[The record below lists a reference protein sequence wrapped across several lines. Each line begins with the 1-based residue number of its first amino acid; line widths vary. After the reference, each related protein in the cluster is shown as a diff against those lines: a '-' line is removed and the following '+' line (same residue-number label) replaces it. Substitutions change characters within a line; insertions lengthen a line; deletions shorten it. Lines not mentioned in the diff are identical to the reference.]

1 MVGADPGRARV
12 PTRLQQAVHIGN
24 YIKGD
29 LTVKHPST
37 ARSLRRRSRRIAA
50 SLSVFGLVGAT
61 FGASQVAA
69 ASSRTSKGQDVTI
82 TFLNVGASPQVLA
95 YFNQTVIPDF
105 EKIHPNIT
113 VDMSTVPWGE
123 SFTKLQTS
131 VVAGTADDVFVMG
144 NIMLPTLAS
153 KHGLYPLTKF
163 VKNWSVARDLNQPA
177 LKAGIWDGVQY
188 AVPFNLD
195 VRGVIYNKSMFKKAG
210 ITSPPTTWN
219 EYRVDAAKLV
229 QKSGGQIKVEG
240 ADWAIDN
247 SVGLAQTFNLL
258 LTEAGGQMFKQG
270 PNGSATFTGNSAAG
284 KKALNYLVSFYKGGL
299 SSTNFIDVGVA
310 PPPISLGEAAM
321 EINNASALADASP
334 SIASQLQMTLPLKAT
349 STSKPVGMEFVN
361 KLGIYARTK
370 HPNSAWDFVSY
381 LYTPTVLSK
390 WDQLLGEAPTET
402 SLANTP
408 AWSSGPFHA
417 ELVNAKY
424 AQVFPVE
431 LQSTVIDEDLTS
443 IVDAAI
449 YQKESVPAA
458 LAQMTSQITPLLKG

>member
-1 MVGADPGRARV
+1 MQSF
-12 PTRLQQAVHIGN
+12 T
-24 YIKGD
+24 
-29 LTVKHPST
+29 S
-37 ARSLRRRSRRIAA
+37 RSLRRRSRRLAT
-50 SLSVFGLVGAT
+50 SLSIFGLVGAT

-69 ASSRTSKGQDVTI
+69 ASGRASKAPNVTI

-113 VDMSTVPWGE
+113 VDMSTVAWGE

-163 VKNWSVARDLNQPA
+163 MKGWSTARDLNQPA
-177 LKAGIWDGVQY
+177 LKAGIWNGIQY

-195 VRGVIYNKSMFKKAG
+195 VRGLIYNQAMFKKVG
-210 ITSPPTTWN
+210 ITSPPRTWN
-219 EYRVDAAKLV
+219 EYRADAGKLV
-229 QKSGGQIKVEG
+229 QKNGGQIKVEG

-258 LTEAGGQMFKQG
+258 LTEAGGQMFRQG

-284 KKALNYLVSFYKGGL
+284 KKALNYLVSFYKGNL

-310 PPPISLGEAAM
+310 PPPIALGQAAM
-321 EINNASALADASP
+321 EINNAGAFADASP
-334 SIASQLQMTLPLKAT
+334 AIRAQLQMTRPLSAT

-370 HPNSAWDFVSY
+370 HPNSAWSFISY
-381 LYTPTVLSK
+381 LYTPSVLSK
-390 WDQLLGEAPTET
+390 WDLLLGEAPTEM
-402 SLANTP
+402 SLANAP
-408 AWSSGPFHA
+408 GWSSGPFHA
-417 ELVNAKY
+417 MLENAKY
-424 AQVFPVE
+424 AQVFPVQ

-443 IVDAAI
+443 IVDAVI
-449 YQKESVPAA
+449 YQKESVSAA
-458 LAQMTSQITPLLKG
+458 LAQMKTQISPLLKG